1 MPGQASCG
9 LASDDSSSCQEI
21 LSDAA
26 TANGASIHRA
36 AVAGPKPRMRERQ
49 KGHSEGFFTSDVQIL
64 SAQEPEDSR
73 QTAQ

>member
-1 MPGQASCG
+1 
-9 LASDDSSSCQEI
+9 
-21 LSDAA
+21 
-26 TANGASIHRA
+26 
-36 AVAGPKPRMRERQ
+36 MRERQ